1 MKKYTLGFS
10 ILLASLASAFAAD
23 LTLFYDKPAKD
34 WETEA
39 LPIGNGRLG
48 AMIFGGVEREQIQFN
63 EDSLWTGDETDTGS
77 YQTFGDLFIE
87 FDSKGST
94 TGYRRELDIGRAVHT
109 TSYTQGE
116 VNFRREYFAN
126 RPANVI
132 ALRFTADK
140 PGALTG
146 SVALADAH
154 KGAVIAEGNRLT
166 AKGNLDGFTYPSSG
180 PKANYAI
187 DLDYEAQVVVLNDGG
202 TVEAK
207 EGRIFFKNAN
217 ALTILLTA
225 GTDYVNQRGRKWRG
239 EHPHAAITERLA
251 KAAATPYA
259 DFLAA
264 HERDYQSLFHRLAL
278 DLGETPESLLQLP
291 TDQRLLAY
299 RGDKKFETTN
309 LNYNGF
315 SGGPS
320 GKGTKDLG
328 LEALLFQFARY
339 LMISCSRPGDLPAN
353 LQGIWNNSNT
363 PPWRS
368 DYHANINLQMNYWF
382 VDAAN
387 LGECFQPFSDWLNSI
402 VEVRREDTKRSFNV
416 RGWATRWENG
426 IFGGATA
433 RWSTGDAAWL
443 AQNLWDHYAFTGDKE
458 YLRTRAYPILKELCE
473 YWEDILK
480 ENSDGKLIAPPGTS
494 PEHGPVAAGNS
505 YDQQLAH
512 DLFTN
517 TIEASRD
524 LGVDEEFRQ
533 KIESMRGRL
542 LGPKIG
548 KWGQLQEWAE
558 DIDDPKD
565 QHRHCSHL
573 IAVHPGRQISPSTTP
588 ELAEAAKVS
597 MNARGDES
605 TGWSRAWKTCI
616 WARLQ
621 DGNRAYKILHGFI
634 ASQVLPNLFATHPPF
649 QIDGNFGYAAGVCE
663 MLIQSHTGTIE
674 LLPALPEA
682 WSTGKA
688 TGLRARCGYTVDM
701 EWKDGKVVSATI
713 HNILGNPCS
722 VKINGTTKAIPAA
735 KGETNKLL

>member
-1 MKKYTLGFS
+1 MKKHTLGFS
-10 ILLASLASAFAAD
+10 ILLASVASAFAAD
-23 LTLFYDKPAKD
+23 LTLFYDKPAKE

-48 AMIFGGVEREQIQFN
+48 AMVFGGVEREQIQFN

-77 YQTFGDLFIE
+77 YQTFGDIFIE

-94 TGYRRELDIGRAVHT
+94 TGYRRALDIGRAVHT
-109 TSYTQGE
+109 ISYTQGE
-116 VNFRREYFAN
+116 VNFRREYFASH
-126 RPANVI
+126 PANVI
-132 ALRFTADK
+132 ALRFIADK

-146 SVALADAH
+146 SVSLADAH
-154 KGAVIAEGNRLT
+154 KGAVSAEGNRLT

-202 TVEAK
+202 AIEAK

-217 ALTILLTA
+217 ALTILLAA

-251 KAAATPYA
+251 KASATPYA
-259 DFLAA
+259 DLLAA
-264 HERDYQSLFHRLAL
+264 HERDYQALFHRLAL
-278 DLGETPESLLQLP
+278 DLGKTPEALLQFP

-299 RGDKKFETTN
+299 RGEKK
-309 LNYNGF
+309 
-315 SGGPS
+315 
-320 GKGTKDLG
+320 KDPG

-480 ENSDGKLIAPPGTS
+480 ENPDGKLIAPPGTS

-505 YDQQLAH
+505 YDQQLAY

-533 KIESMRGRL
+533 KIESMRSRL

-558 DIDDPKD
+558 DIDDPKN

-605 TGWSRAWKTCI
+605 TGWSRAWKACI

-688 TGLRARCGYTVDM
+688 TGLRARGGYTVDI

-713 HNILGNPCS
+713 RNILGNPCS
-722 VKINGTTKAIPAA
+722 VKINSTTKTIPAV
-735 KGETNKLL
+735 KGEATKLL

>member
-1 MKKYTLGFS
+1 MKKHTLGFS
-10 ILLASLASAFAAD
+10 ILLASVASAFAAD
-23 LTLFYDKPAKD
+23 LTLFYDKPAKE

-48 AMIFGGVEREQIQFN
+48 AMVFGGVEREQIQFN

-77 YQTFGDLFIE
+77 YQTFGDIFIE

-94 TGYRRELDIGRAVHT
+94 TGYRRALDIGRAVHT
-109 TSYTQGE
+109 ISYTQGE
-116 VNFRREYFAN
+116 VNFRREYFASH
-126 RPANVI
+126 PANVI

-146 SVALADAH
+146 SVLLAYAH
-154 KGAVIAEGNRLT
+154 KGAVSAEGNRLT

-187 DLDYEAQVVVLNDGG
+187 DLDYEAQMVVLNDGG
-202 TVEAK
+202 TIEAK

-217 ALTILLTA
+217 ALTILLAA

-251 KAAATPYA
+251 KAATTPYA
-259 DFLAA
+259 DLLAA
-264 HERDYQSLFHRLAL
+264 HERDYQALFHRLAL
-278 DLGETPESLLQLP
+278 DLGKTPEALLQLP

-299 RGDKKFETTN
+299 RGEKKKDP
-309 LNYNGF
+309 GF
-315 SGGPS
+315 
-320 GKGTKDLG
+320 
-328 LEALLFQFARY
+328 EALLFQFARY

-480 ENSDGKLIAPPGTS
+480 ENPDGKLIAPPGTS

-505 YDQQLAH
+505 YDQQLAY

-533 KIESMRGRL
+533 KIESMRSRL

-558 DIDDPKD
+558 DIDDPKN

-605 TGWSRAWKTCI
+605 TGWSRAWKACI

-688 TGLRARCGYTVDM
+688 TGLRARGGYTVDI
-701 EWKDGKVVSATI
+701 EWKDGKVTNYRI
-713 HNILGNPCS
+713 
-722 VKINGTTKAIPAA
+722 AA
-735 KGETNKLL
+735 KEAREVQVRVNVEVKTVKAEVFK

>member
-1 MKKYTLGFS
+1 MKKHTLGFS
-10 ILLASLASAFAAD
+10 ILLASVASAFAAD

-77 YQTFGDLFIE
+77 YQTFGDIFIE

-94 TGYRRELDIGRAVHT
+94 TGYRRALDIGRAVHT
-109 TSYTQGE
+109 ISYTQGE
-116 VNFRREYFAN
+116 VNFRREYFASH
-126 RPANVI
+126 PANVI
-132 ALRFTADK
+132 ALRFIADK

-146 SVALADAH
+146 SVSLADAH
-154 KGAVIAEGNRLT
+154 KGAVSAEGNRLT

-187 DLDYEAQVVVLNDGG
+187 DLDYEAQMVVLNDGG
-202 TVEAK
+202 TIEAK

-217 ALTILLTA
+217 ALTILLAA

-251 KAAATPYA
+251 KAATTPYA
-259 DFLAA
+259 DLLAA
-264 HERDYQSLFHRLAL
+264 HERDYQALFHRLAL
-278 DLGETPESLLQLP
+278 DLGKTPEALLQLP

-299 RGDKKFETTN
+299 RGEKKKDP
-309 LNYNGF
+309 GF
-315 SGGPS
+315 
-320 GKGTKDLG
+320 
-328 LEALLFQFARY
+328 EALLFQFARY

-353 LQGIWNNSNT
+353 LQGIWNSSNT

-480 ENSDGKLIAPPGTS
+480 ENADGKLIAPPGTS

-517 TIEASRD
+517 TIEASQA
-524 LGVDEEFRQ
+524 LGVDEDFR
-533 KIESMRGRL
+533 KKVETMRGRL

-558 DIDDPKD
+558 DIDDPKN

-588 ELAEAAKVS
+588 ELAAAAKVS

-682 WSTGKA
+682 WSTGKV
-688 TGLRARCGYTVDM
+688 TGLRARGGYTVDI
-701 EWKDGKVVSATI
+701 EWKDGKVTNYRI
-713 HNILGNPCS
+713 
-722 VKINGTTKAIPAA
+722 AA
-735 KGETNKLL
+735 KEAREVQVRVNVEVKTVKAEVFK

>member
-1 MKKYTLGFS
+1 MKKHTLGFS
-10 ILLASLASAFAAD
+10 ILLASVASAFAAD
-23 LTLFYDKPAKD
+23 LTLFYDKPAKE

-48 AMIFGGVEREQIQFN
+48 AMVFGGVEREQIQFN

-77 YQTFGDLFIE
+77 YQTFGDIFIE

-94 TGYRRELDIGRAVHT
+94 TGYRRALDIGRAVHT
-109 TSYTQGE
+109 ISYTQGE
-116 VNFRREYFAN
+116 VNFRREYFASH
-126 RPANVI
+126 PANVI
-132 ALRFTADK
+132 ALRFIADK

-146 SVALADAH
+146 SVSLADAH
-154 KGAVIAEGNRLT
+154 KGAVSAEGNRLT

-187 DLDYEAQVVVLNDGG
+187 DLDYEAQMVVLNDGG
-202 TVEAK
+202 TIEAK

-217 ALTILLTA
+217 ALTILLAA

-251 KAAATPYA
+251 KAATTPYA
-259 DFLAA
+259 DLLAA
-264 HERDYQSLFHRLAL
+264 HERDYQALFHRLAL
-278 DLGETPESLLQLP
+278 DLGKTPEALLQLP

-299 RGDKKFETTN
+299 RGEKA
-309 LNYNGF
+309 
-315 SGGPS
+315 
-320 GKGTKDLG
+320 KDPG

-480 ENSDGKLIAPPGTS
+480 ENPDGKLIAPPGTS

-505 YDQQLAH
+505 YDQQLAY

-524 LGVDEEFRQ
+524 LGVDGEFRQ
-533 KIESMRGRL
+533 KLESMRGRL

-558 DIDDPKD
+558 DIDDPKN

-605 TGWSRAWKTCI
+605 TGWSRAWKACI

-688 TGLRARCGYTVDM
+688 TGLRARGGYTVDM
-701 EWKDGKVVSATI
+701 EWEAGKVVSATI
-713 HNILGNPCS
+713 HNLLGNPCS
-722 VKINGTTKAIPAA
+722 VKINGTTKTIPAA
-735 KGETNKLL
+735 KGETTKLF